1 MINVEFPATMRVA
14 RRVCLCAAMAATMA
28 LAGCAGMM
36 PVPAAPAADRTARP
50 YFQTLD
56 LDGRLSVH
64 YQRNGKDEA
73 VHGSFS
79 WAQSPERTH
88 VTLLSPLGQII
99 AVIDIDAG
107 GATMRQANQPARTA
121 ANADALA
128 AATLGW
134 PLPVAGL
141 RQWLQGFGTD
151 AAGRRFVATPEG
163 TAVLATQDGWRI
175 RYADWQ
181 PDAGSMRP
189 KRIDLQRSTTQAG
202 EVSIRIVIDSWQGLA
217 G

>member
-1 MINVEFPATMRVA
+1 MMDVDFPATMRVA
-14 RRVCLCAAMAATMA
+14 RRACLGAAIAATMA

-36 PVPAAPAADRTARP
+36 RAPAAPAADQAVRP
-50 YFQTLD
+50 YFQTID

-79 WAQSPERTH
+79 WAQSPERTR

-99 AVIDIDAG
+99 AIIDIDAG
-107 GATMRQANQPARTA
+107 GATMRQANQPMRSA
-121 ANADALA
+121 ADADALA
-128 AATLGW
+128 AETLGW

-151 AAGRRFVATPEG
+151 TSRRRFVAMPG
-163 TAVLATQDGWRI
+163 STAAFATQDGWRI
-175 RYADWQ
+175 RYADWEA
-181 PDAGSMRP
+181 DTASMRP